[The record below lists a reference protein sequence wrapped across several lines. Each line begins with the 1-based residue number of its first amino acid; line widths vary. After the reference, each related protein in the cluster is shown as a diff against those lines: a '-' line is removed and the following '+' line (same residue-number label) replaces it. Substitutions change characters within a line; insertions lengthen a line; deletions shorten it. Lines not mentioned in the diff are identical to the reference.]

1 MKIGVLGDTHDK
13 VNTLRAALAG
23 LTQRGA
29 EVLLH
34 TGDICGPEVVA
45 EFAGWRTH
53 FVFGN
58 NDGEWSREIDGKYR
72 RDFGKLMRAMT
83 AVGATWQHPFG
94 HIELAGKK
102 IAWTHGDN
110 FALLADLE
118 RSGAYDYVFFGH
130 THVADSYVA
139 RTTRVINP
147 GALHRARPKTCVVLN
162 LVSGTLETVV
172 VD

>member
-13 VNTLRAALAG
+13 IKSLRTALAG
-23 LTQRGA
+23 LKERGA
-29 EVLLH
+29 ELLIH
-34 TGDICGPEVVA
+34 TGDICEPEVVA
-45 EFAGWRTH
+45 EFDGWRTH

-58 NDGEWSREIDGKYR
+58 NDGNWTREGDGEYR
-72 RDFGKLMRAMT
+72 RDFGKLTRAMT

-130 THVADSYVA
+130 THVADSYA
-139 RTTRVINP
+139 TGNTRVINP
-147 GALHRARPKTCVVLN
+147 GALHRARPKTCVVID
-162 LVSGTLETVV
+162 LVTGTVETVV
-172 VD
+172 VE